1 MDLSVVGGPTDLE
14 ILLEIED
21 SYGWRWRARWRGVN
35 LGAWNDAD
43 GVAVVADIGPW
54 NEWVGL
60 AGHPPDPS
68 PEEALTFAIDAIQ
81 TWAERPENADA
92 LQVRSSG
99 DRTPGDPPLGGG

>member
-1 MDLSVVGGPTDLE
+1 MDLSGLAGSLDTE

-21 SYGWRWRARWRGVN
+21 AYGWRWRARWRGVN

-60 AGHPPDPS
+60 IGHPADPT
-68 PEEALTFAIDAIQ
+68 PEEALRFAVGAMVE
-81 TWAERPENADA
+81 WAARPENAAA
-92 LQVRSSG
+92 LEARRPESQA
-99 DRTPGDPPLGGG
+99 GGTLPA